1 MIAILS
7 LASFLLVVL
16 TALPVAVLL
25 ITSARPQGKMWLE
38 PAGFTVDN
46 FISLATQPGVV
57 ELLTNTGIYV
67 FGTVAI
73 ATAFAAVWAWITE
86 RTDFRFKVS
95 VRVMMLV
102 TMSLPPLIQGFGW
115 TLLLNPSN
123 GYINHLLRRIFSLE
137 NPDGPINV
145 YSIGMMVLVSSFL
158 LAPTVYVMLSGVI
171 KNLDYK
177 LEFPAVLAGVSP
189 ITILTRI
196 IAPVLLPGLLSVL
209 IYTVMI
215 MIQVFD
221 IPLSIGLTGGIQV
234 LSTRI
239 YLLSTAELGAP
250 NYNLA
255 AAFGMVLVVAAI
267 ILVLIY
273 QRLTKVSEKFSVVSG
288 KNFRFVPTELGNR
301 RYIVY
306 AFAMLF
312 FLIALAPVLILLWTS
327 FLPFYALPS
336 YEALQNVSLQNYAD
350 MFQSSVFSKSIVNTV
365 IVVLVGATLTMA
377 ISMVVA
383 YSTVRPTRFWS
394 KVVDVLA
401 FMPIA
406 VPHIVLGLAVLLLY
420 VRTPLYG
427 TIGAIILAQVSVNMV
442 FGTRTISSALIQVH
456 RDLERA
462 AEISGVGRR
471 VIMTHVLT
479 PIIRSQIFN
488 GWLLVFAH
496 AMRDLGV
503 PLVFLTS
510 QTVLLSSALWL
521 TWGYPNVPGAAALSV
536 ILVMFLALVV
546 TPLQVYISRLDARAN
561 N

>member
-1 MIAILS
+1 MIAILG
-7 LASFLLVVL
+7 LASFLLIVL

-25 ITSARPQGKMWLE
+25 VTSVRPQGRMWLE
-38 PAGFTVDN
+38 SGGVTFDN
-46 FISLATQPGVV
+46 FRALATQPGIVD
-57 ELLTNTGIYV
+57 LLINTGVYV
-67 FGTVAI
+67 CGTVAI
-73 ATAFAAVWAWITE
+73 STVFAAIWAWITE
-86 RTDFRFKVS
+86 RTDFRFKVA
-95 VRVMMLV
+95 VRVLMLV

-123 GYINHLLRRIFSLE
+123 GYINHLLRLIFNLE
-137 NPDGPINV
+137 TMDGPINI
-145 YSIGMMVLVSSFL
+145 YSIGMMVMVSSFL
-158 LAPTVYVMLSGVI
+158 MAPTVYVMLSGVI

-177 LEFPAVLAGVSP
+177 LEFPAILAGVP
-189 ITILTRI
+189 PLTVLTRI

-221 IPLSIGLTGGIQV
+221 IPLTIGLTGGIQV

-255 AAFGMVLVVAAI
+255 AAFGVLLVGVAI
-267 ILVLIY
+267 VLVLIY
-273 QRLTKVSEKFSVVSG
+273 QRLTRVSEKFSVVSG
-288 KNFRFVPTELGNR
+288 KNFRFMPAELGKR
-301 RYIVY
+301 RYAVY
-306 AFAMLF
+306 AFAALF
-312 FLIALAPVLILLWTS
+312 FIIAFSPVMILLWTS
-327 FLPFYALPS
+327 FLPYYSLPS
-336 YEALQNVSLQNYAD
+336 YEALQHVSLQNYAGLLESS
-350 MFQSSVFSKSIVNTV
+350 MFRKSILNTT
-365 IVVLVGATLTMA
+365 IVVVVGATLTMA

-383 YSTVRPTRFWS
+383 YSTVRPTRIWS
-394 KVVDVLA
+394 RAVDVLA

-406 VPHIVLGLAVLLLY
+406 IPHIVLGLAVLLLY

-471 VIMTHVLT
+471 VIMTHILT
-479 PIIRSQIFN
+479 PIIRSQILN

-521 TWGYPNVPGAAALSV
+521 IWGYPNVPGAAALSV

-546 TPLQVYISRLDARAN
+546 TPLQLYISRLDARAT
-561 N
+561 

>member
-1 MIAILS
+1 
-7 LASFLLVVL
+7 L
-16 TALPVAVLL
+16 TV
-25 ITSARPQGKMWLE
+25 
-38 PAGFTVDN
+38 
-46 FISLATQPGVV
+46 
-57 ELLTNTGIYV
+57 
-67 FGTVAI
+67 
-73 ATAFAAVWAWITE
+73 
-86 RTDFRFKVS
+86 
-95 VRVMMLV
+95 
-102 TMSLPPLIQGFGW
+102 
-115 TLLLNPSN
+115 
-123 GYINHLLRRIFSLE
+123 
-137 NPDGPINV
+137 
-145 YSIGMMVLVSSFL
+145 
-158 LAPTVYVMLSGVI
+158 
-171 KNLDYK
+171 
-177 LEFPAVLAGVSP
+177 
-189 ITILTRI
+189 LTRI

-255 AAFGMVLVVAAI
+255 AAFGVLLVGADIV
-267 ILVLIY
+267 LVLIY
-273 QRLTKVSEKFSVVSG
+273 QRLTRVSEKFSVVSG
-288 KNFRFVPTELGNR
+288 KNFRFMPAELGRR
-301 RYIVY
+301 RYAVY
-306 AFAMLF
+306 AFAIVF
-312 FLIALAPVLILLWTS
+312 FIIAFSPVMILLWTS
-327 FLPFYALPS
+327 FLPFYSLPS
-336 YEALQNVSLQNYAD
+336 YEALQHVSLQNYAGLLESS
-350 MFQSSVFSKSIVNTV
+350 MFRKSIANTA

-383 YSTVRPTRFWS
+383 YSTVRPTRVWS

-406 VPHIVLGLAVLLLY
+406 IPHIVLGLAVLLLY

-427 TIGAIILAQVSVNMV
+427 TIGAIILAQASVNMV

-471 VIMTHVLT
+471 VIITHILT

-536 ILVMFLALVV
+536 ILVGFLALVV
-546 TPLQVYISRLDARAN
+546 TPLQLYISRLDARAA
-561 N
+561 

>member
-1 MIAILS
+1 MIAILG
-7 LASFLLVVL
+7 LASFLLIVL

-25 ITSARPQGKMWLE
+25 VTSVRPQGKMWLE
-38 PAGFTVDN
+38 SGGVTLDN
-46 FISLATQPGVV
+46 FRALATQPGIAD
-57 ELLTNTGIYV
+57 LLINTGVYV
-67 FGTVAI
+67 CGTVAI
-73 ATAFAAVWAWITE
+73 STVFAAIWAWITE
-86 RTDFRFKVS
+86 RTDFRFKVA
-95 VRVMMLV
+95 VRVLMLV

-123 GYINHLLRRIFSLE
+123 GYINHLLRLIFNLE
-137 NPDGPINV
+137 TMDGPINI
-145 YSIGMMVLVSSFL
+145 YSIGMMVMVSSFL
-158 LAPTVYVMLSGVI
+158 MAPTVYVMLSGVI
-171 KNLDYK
+171 RNLDYK
-177 LEFPAVLAGVSP
+177 LEFPAILAGVP
-189 ITILTRI
+189 PLTVLTRI

-221 IPLSIGLTGGIQV
+221 IPLTIGLTGGIQV

-255 AAFGMVLVVAAI
+255 AAFGVLLVGVAI
-267 ILVLIY
+267 VLVLIY
-273 QRLTKVSEKFSVVSG
+273 QRLTRVSEKFSVVSG
-288 KNFRFVPTELGNR
+288 KNFRFMPAELGKR
-301 RYIVY
+301 RYAVY
-306 AFAMLF
+306 AFAALF
-312 FLIALAPVLILLWTS
+312 FIIAFSPVMILLWTS
-327 FLPFYALPS
+327 FLPYYSLPS
-336 YEALQNVSLQNYAD
+336 YEALQHVSLQNYAGLLESS
-350 MFQSSVFSKSIVNTV
+350 MFRKSILNTT
-365 IVVLVGATLTMA
+365 IVVVVGATLTMA

-383 YSTVRPTRFWS
+383 YSTVRPTRIWS
-394 KVVDVLA
+394 RAVDVLA

-406 VPHIVLGLAVLLLY
+406 IPHIVLGLAVLLLY

-471 VIMTHVLT
+471 VIMTHILT
-479 PIIRSQIFN
+479 PIIRSQILN

-521 TWGYPNVPGAAALSV
+521 IWGYPNVPGAAALSI

-546 TPLQVYISRLDARAN
+546 TPLQLYISRLDARAT
-561 N
+561 